1 VVLVVNLGG
10 GGGVWEWG
18 VAVVWLGLVVV
29 VLGGRGGWWRVSIP
43 RHQSETLQKRD
54 RIHVFRTVNRKDEL
68 RSRNRGQGIETH
80 IDSTIDLELAACC
93 VSMGRSLI

>member
-29 VLGGRGGWWRVSIP
+29 VLGGCGWGVVGVDS
-43 RHQSETLQKRD
+43 STLETLLKRD
-54 RIHVFRTVNRKDEL
+54 RNHVFRTVNRKDEL
-68 RSRNRGQGIETH
+68 RSKNRGQGIEGKGSRPT
-80 IDSTIDLELAACC
+80 STLL
-93 VSMGRSLI
+93 